1 MRTLDKKNVVIYSLP
16 AFAFAGLGLTFYTY
30 LPKYFSDEVG
40 ISGYVLGIIILLTRI
55 FDAVIDPW
63 IGKKSDSTK
72 SNLGRRKFWII
83 LGIIPLCIMTLILT
97 HLSQFQFGNPEIFLF
112 LYSVLFFFAFSLVS
126 VPYESLGPELSDD
139 YHGKTK
145 IFTTRTMFF
154 TLGTIVAG
162 TLPIII
168 GGDADTKSIS
178 ILGLIWAFFLL
189 ATTLPMIFLLKEPQ
203 QILNEAKTSITLSV
217 FKNKKFVSLITAQ
230 AISGF
235 GAALPAQLIL
245 FYGARVIGED
255 VASTALGIYLTLGL
269 LFTPLWNSISRKLGK
284 AEGWILALSINTG
297 VFIGVFFLGQGDGNL
312 FLILSAVSAIGLG
325 GTLSLPYSIQ
335 ADIVEDDFAYS
346 GRRREGEFLGI
357 WSITNKL
364 SAALGAGIAFPV
376 LQYFGYVSYGPLQFS
391 TLFALS
397 FLYAGVTCFANIL
410 SIFWILRLREKI

>member
-1 MRTLDKKNVVIYSLP
+1 MRTLENKDVVIYSLP

-40 ISGYVLGIIILLTRI
+40 ISGYVLGIIILTTRI

-63 IGKKSDSTK
+63 IGKKSDTSQSK
-72 SNLGRRKFWII
+72 LGRRKIWIL
-83 LGIIPLCIMTLILT
+83 LGIIPLCLMTLVLT
-97 HLSQFQFGNPEIFLF
+97 NLSRLHFGNSEILLF
-112 LYSVLFFFAFSLVS
+112 LYSVLFFFSFSMVS
-126 VPYESLGPELSDD
+126 IPYESLGPELSDD
-139 YHGKTK
+139 HHGKTK

-162 TLPIII
+162 TLPILI

-178 ILGLIWAFFLL
+178 LLGFIWSFFLL
-189 ATTLPMIFLLKEPQ
+189 VTTLPMVFLLKEPHQ
-203 QILNEAKTSITLSV
+203 THTKEKSKITLSV

-284 AEGWILALSINTG
+284 APAWILALSINTG

-335 ADIVEDDFAYS
+335 ADIVEDDFLHS

-376 LQYFGYVSYGPLQFS
+376 LQYFGYVSYGPLEV
-391 TLFALS
+391 TAIFALS
-397 FLYAGVTCFANIL
+397 FLYAGVTCFANLL